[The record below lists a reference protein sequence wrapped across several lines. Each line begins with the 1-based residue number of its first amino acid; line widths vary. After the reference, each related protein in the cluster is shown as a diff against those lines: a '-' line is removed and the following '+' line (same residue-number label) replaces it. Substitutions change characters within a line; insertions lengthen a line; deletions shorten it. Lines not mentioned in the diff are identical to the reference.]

1 MANRQERRKAAV
13 FTPVMVPASAIEGHC
28 CAWRDCSASFK
39 GDLPGGWRWVISHSL
54 PAAELNLMTP
64 AALDHLDLDVVLC
77 PQHVT
82 ELQAHLVEMPAPQNA
97 NVTPSRA

>member
-1 MANRQERRKAAV
+1 MANRGERRKGAV
-13 FTPVMVPASAIEGHC
+13 FTPTMVPASAIAGC
-28 CAWRDCSASFK
+28 RCAWRDCGARFK

-54 PAAELNLMTP
+54 PTAELNLTTP

-82 ELQAHLVEMPAPQNA
+82 ELQAHLVEMPAPRLSAPQGQG
-97 NVTPSRA
+97 